1 MRPPFL
7 RIWQRHAELLIAFP
21 VSLALEFSRSRW
33 GGRPEFPSKGAEP
46 GFSAEQTYSQSY

>member
-21 VSLALEFSRSRW
+21 VSLALEFSIFRVWRLGSHT
-33 GGRPEFPSKGAEP
+33 EI
-46 GFSAEQTYSQSY
+46 